1 MIYVQPELYVQI
13 SDSRSP
19 QSPSLAQNTSN
30 ATTVLPANAPTLGG
44 LGDAI
49 LSGLSENPVLA
60 SNTHTVISDISG
72 REGEVSTLVSDPP
85 VALPSS
91 APTIP
96 SS

>member
-1 MIYVQPELYVQI
+1 MFGSLQP
-13 SDSRSP
+13 SHSFNRGCT
-19 QSPSLAQNTSN
+19 SLARNTSN
-30 ATTVLPANAPTLGG
+30 ATIVMPGSPPALGN

-49 LSGLSENPVLA
+49 LSGLSETPVLV
-60 SNTHTVISDISG
+60 SNKPTGVSDITG
-72 REGEVSTLVSDPP
+72 GVGEVPTVVSDSP